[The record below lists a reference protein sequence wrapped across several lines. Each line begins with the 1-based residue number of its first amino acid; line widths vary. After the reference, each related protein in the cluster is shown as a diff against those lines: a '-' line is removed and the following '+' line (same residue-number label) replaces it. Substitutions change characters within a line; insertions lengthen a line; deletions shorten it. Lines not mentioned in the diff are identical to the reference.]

1 MIVLVVVAAAI
12 VAEVVGLAGLTL
24 LEDVEAVVPGRNIFC
39 QVTEGAAI
47 VTIIVVVVII
57 VVAITCVHTLDDLN
71 GIQVSGMLNRTRRV
85 SVETE
90 RHTAFGKGLH
100 VVVYVVPF
108 SVCLARL
115 GAATG
120 PGLAIVLHELVLVF
134 GPDAGALVLVE
145 LFHPIV
151 VVRLLEETEELKV
164 GIMEMTIIL
173 GATAAVLVCA
183 GGFVPLAGVV
193 VEKLIL
199 TNATP
204 FVVEINVLQN

>member
-1 MIVLVVVAAAI
+1 
-12 VAEVVGLAGLTL
+12 
-24 LEDVEAVVPGRNIFC
+24 
-39 QVTEGAAI
+39 
-47 VTIIVVVVII
+47 
-57 VVAITCVHTLDDLN
+57 
-71 GIQVSGMLNRTRRV
+71 
-85 SVETE
+85 
-90 RHTAFGKGLH
+90 
-100 VVVYVVPF
+100 
-108 SVCLARL
+108 
-115 GAATG
+115 
-120 PGLAIVLHELVLVF
+120 
-134 GPDAGALVLVE
+134 VLVE